1 MTEPIIGIN
10 IEDNHISIGLVD
22 IESRKIL
29 SNTVQRKRVNPSG
42 SAEQIIATWSTALKE
57 VAQNC
62 ENIGIGLPGLC
73 DYETGTMLMNDAGRY
88 NGLYQQSL
96 KRIFAGIIGTSTDN
110 VKIMNDAVC
119 FLQGEVFG
127 GSGRGFKSS
136 IGITLGIGLGTA
148 KYQNGV
154 VTDERLQNIEINGHE
169 AEHLISIRWLL
180 QRFKELSGIEAI
192 DLMDMKQHEA
202 NPQFQQ
208 VFDEFA
214 KNLADFVIIFIRQS
228 APEVV
233 VIGGF
238 METCNRYFFDS
249 LTSKIVSEGIKVPI
263 LRATLGEQA
272 SIIGAASSWYCEAEI
287 HA

>member
-1 MTEPIIGIN
+1 MAEPIIGIN

-22 IESRKIL
+22 IESRKII

-42 SAEQIIATWSTALKE
+42 SEEQIIATWTTALKE
-57 VAQNC
+57 VAKDS
-62 ENIGIGLPGLC
+62 EKIGIGLPGKC
-73 DYETGTMLMNDAGRY
+73 EYETGTMLMNDAGRY
-88 NGLYQQSL
+88 NGLYQKSL
-96 KRIFAGIIGTSTDN
+96 KKIFAGIIGTSTDN

-154 VTDERLQNIEINGHE
+154 VTDERLQNMDINGRE
-169 AEHLISIRWLL
+169 AEDLISIRWLL
-180 QRFKELSGIEAI
+180 QRFKELSGIDAT
-192 DLMDMKQHEA
+192 DLMQMKQHEA

-214 KNLADFVIIFIRQS
+214 KNLAAFIILFVRQS
-228 APEVV
+228 SPEVV
-233 VIGGF
+233 VVGGF
-238 METCNRYFFDS
+238 METCNRFFFDS
-249 LTSKIVSEGIKVPI
+249 LASIVLVEGIKVPI

-272 SIIGAASSWYCEAEI
+272 SIIGAASAWYSEAQI

>member
-42 SAEQIIATWSTALKE
+42 SAEQIIATWTTALKE

-73 DYETGTMLMNDAGRY
+73 DYVTGTMLMNDAGRY

-96 KRIFAGIIGTSTDN
+96 KKIFAGIIGTSTDN

-154 VTDERLQNIEINGHE
+154 VTDELLQNVDISGHR
-169 AEHLISIRWLL
+169 AEDLISIRWLL
-180 QRFKELSGIEAI
+180 QRFKGLSGIYAN
-192 DLMDMKQHEA
+192 DLMEMKQHEA
-202 NPQFQQ
+202 NPYFQQ

-214 KNLADFVIIFIRQS
+214 RNLASFIILFIRQS
-228 APEVV
+228 SPEVV

-249 LTSKIVSEGIKVPI
+249 VTSLLVAEGIKVPI

-272 SIIGAASSWYCEAEI
+272 SIIGAASSWYSEAQI

>member
-42 SAEQIIATWSTALKE
+42 SAEQIIATWTSVLKE
-57 VAQNC
+57 VSQNC

-96 KRIFAGIIGTSTDN
+96 KKIFAGIIGTSTDN

-148 KYQNGV
+148 KYQNGI
-154 VTDERLQNIEINGHE
+154 VTDERLQNLDINGHQ
-169 AEHLISIRWLL
+169 AEDLISIRWLL
-180 QRFKELSGIEAI
+180 QRFKELSGINAI
-192 DLMDMKQHEA
+192 DLMEMKQHEA
-202 NPQFQQ
+202 NPYFQQ

-214 KNLADFVIIFIRQS
+214 KNLVSFIISFIRQS
-228 APEVV
+228 NPEVV

-249 LTSKIVSEGIKVPI
+249 VTSLLIAEGIKVPI

-272 SIIGAASSWYCEAEI
+272 SIIGAASSWYSEAQI